1 MDTVG
6 GMSELSACRRRR
18 PGPASR
24 RRSPRR
30 RGIGTT
36 NALWIGLGI
45 GGLVLVLCCVGGI
58 AGIGVL
64 AAGGDSTPS
73 RRPARWSGHY
83 LEAISTEDYAEA
95 YEQLCDEITEK
106 VSQAD
111 FERAYSGDKLE
122 SYTVGAVTTT
132 NTITVPAT
140 LEWQDRGTVEARYTL
155 VPATPVLKICGGL

>member
-1 MDTVG
+1 MDIVG
-6 GMSELSACRRRR
+6 GMSELVGVPAPPVG
-18 PGPASR
+18 PGVAPPFAVP
-24 RRSPRR
+24 PRDR
-30 RGIGTT
+30 DSKR
-36 NALWIGLGI
+36 LWIGLGI

-64 AAGGDSTPS
+64 AAGGDSIAKSQASSVVRTF
-73 RRPARWSGHY
+73 

-95 YEQLCDEITEK
+95 YGQLCDEITEK

-111 FERAYSGDKLE
+111 FERAFSGDKLE

-140 LEWQDRGTVEARYTL
+140 LDWQDRGTVEARYTL
-155 VPATPVLKICGGL
+155 IPATPVLKICGGL